1 MSGKHPEWL
10 FTTVSAVRELMLKRL
25 ARPTLDNEAK
35 RDAEM
40 AVKTL
45 DLLWEQ
51 LEGETT
57 LLSREHERY
66 LAFFENAPDA
76 YLVTDV
82 GGSVRE
88 ANRAALELLRL
99 PLELVKGKAL
109 IHMLPEAD
117 KTVFLTRLVALMA
130 APAAASWSAHILG
143 GNASPLPVQ
152 LAVRPIPLARSG
164 VAGLCWSIRPG

>member
-25 ARPTLDNEAK
+25 LRPALDSDSK

-51 LEGETT
+51 LEGETE
-57 LLSREHERY
+57 LLAREHERY

-76 YLVTDV
+76 YLITDI

-88 ANRAALELLRL
+88 ANRAALEVLRL
-99 PLELVKGKAL
+99 PLEQVKGKSL
-109 IHMLPEAD
+109 IHMLPEQD
-117 KTVFLTRLVALMA
+117 KTAFLTRLVALMTD
-130 APAAASWSAHILG
+130 PAAASWRSHIQG

-152 LAVRPIPLARSG
+152 LCVRPIPLAKSG
-164 VAGLCWSIRPG
+164 VAGFCWAIRPG

>member
-10 FTTVSAVRELMLKRL
+10 FTTVSAVRELMLKQL
-25 ARPTLDNEAK
+25 LCPTLDRDAK

-40 AVKTL
+40 AVMTL

-51 LEGETT
+51 LEGETA
-57 LLSREHERY
+57 LLTREHERY
-66 LAFFENAPDA
+66 VAFFENAPDA
-76 YLVTDV
+76 YLITDI

-99 PLELVKGKAL
+99 PLEQVKGKAL
-109 IHMLPEAD
+109 IHMLPEED
-117 KTVFLTRLVALMA
+117 KTAFLTRLVALMTEP
-130 APAAASWSAHILG
+130 APASWGSRIRG

-152 LAVRPIPLARSG
+152 LCVRPIPLAKSG
-164 VAGLCWSIRPG
+164 VAGFCWAIRPG